1 MKGLKRKLKTFPAK
15 RSALK
20 NAEKLNFNNNL
31 AENIE
36 KNAENIEKEEN
47 SIQIFS
53 EIKTEDVIVFEEKK
67 PASSGFEILGE
78 LLGFLRKQRYMSAL
92 MLCRQIVEIIVKD
105 DVAFIDLDDDST
117 KVFMEDDKIKEQVQ
131 EFFVTQGL
139 SFKLKNKQSFKN
151 PADELNELLGGNLI
165 KIH

>member
-36 KNAENIEKEEN
+36 KNAEDIEKEEN

-151 PADELNELLGGNLI
+151 HADELNELLGGNLI